1 MEGEVLLI
9 FSEKIQHILGKLT
22 VEREKLQE
30 IRLRVEE
37 PLMVLYEN
45 QEYFVDVSGN
55 MTKERENSYIV
66 LKEDIEQT
74 IDYMSQYSLYAYEDE
89 IKQGFLTIRGG
100 HRVGLA
106 GKIVMDGEKIK
117 NVKHISFLNIRLA
130 HQKKGCA
137 KKVLPYIFQD
147 GKICHTMIISPPGCG
162 KTTLLRDMIRLI
174 SDGEEE
180 RKGLTVGVVDERGEI
195 GACYHGVPQN
205 DLGVR
210 TDVLDCCP
218 KSIGMLMLLRSMSPK
233 VIAVDEI
240 GTREDLEAIEYVLNC
255 GCKLIATVHG
265 KSIGDIKRKPVIR
278 KLLEEKMFDRYIIL
292 SGKKEVGTI
301 ENIFDSM
308 GNPLFRETGQ

>member
-1 MEGEVLLI
+1 MNEEVLLI
-9 FSEKIQHILGKLT
+9 FSEKIQNILQSLT
-22 VEREKLQE
+22 IEKDKLQE

-37 PLMVLYEN
+37 PLIVLYEN
-45 QEYFVDVSGN
+45 QEYFVDCSGN
-55 MTKERENSYIV
+55 MIKERENTYIV
-66 LKEDIEQT
+66 SKQDIEQT
-74 IDYMSQYSLYAYEDE
+74 LDYMSQYSLYAYEDE
-89 IKQGFLTIRGG
+89 IRQGFLTIQGG

-106 GKIVMDGEKIK
+106 GKIVMEGDKIK
-117 NVKHISFLNIRLA
+117 NVKHISFLNVRLA

-137 KKVLPYIFQD
+137 NKILPYIFHE

-162 KTTLLRDMIRLI
+162 KTTLLRDIIRLV
-174 SDGEEE
+174 SDGTKD
-180 RKGLTVGVVDERGEI
+180 RQGLTVGVVDERGEI

-218 KSIGMLMLLRSMSPK
+218 KSLGMLMLLRSMSPK

-240 GTREDLEAIEYVLNC
+240 GTREDLESIEYVLNC

-265 KSIGDIKRKPVIR
+265 KSISDIKKKPVIR
-278 KLLEEKMFDRYIIL
+278 KLLDEKMFDRYIIL
-292 SGKKEVGTI
+292 SGKREVGTI

-308 GNPLFRETGQ
+308 GNPLFREKVK